1 LNPIGNILPVLLCG
15 GAGTRLWPLL
25 GERTL
30 LQEAAV
36 RTSGIADAAPPL
48 VVCGEGPRFMVADQL
63 RRIGLQPSTILVE
76 PEGRGTA
83 PALTLAA
90 VHSLSEDDPVLLA
103 LPSDHAVSE
112 PRAFQRALERGAAL
126 ARNGYIVTFGVPA
139 TSAETMFGYL
149 RAGRPVVDINGGP
162 RLAEAA
168 DAHFVDAFVEKPDAA
183 AAQAYVSSQQY
194 RWNAGIFAVR
204 ASVWIDAIGC
214 YNRAMLAACE
224 RAYRNGVHEQGCVR
238 VHAASF
244 AGCPADSID
253 YAVMERITQDAA
265 SFPAVVV
272 NLDAGW
278 TDVAAGA
285 SSSRPA
291 GQPGAGTGPVA
302 AEAGA

>member
-1 LNPIGNILPVLLCG
+1 MLLCG
-15 GAGTRLWPLL
+15 GAGTRLWPLF

-36 RTSGIADAAPPL
+36 RSSGIAAAAPPL

-90 VHSLSEDDPVLLA
+90 VHALSADDPVLLA
-103 LPSDHAVSE
+103 LPSDHAVTD
-112 PRAFQRALERGAAL
+112 PHAFQRALERGAAL

-139 TSAETMFGYL
+139 TSAETAFGYL
-149 RAGRPVVDINGGP
+149 RAGRPVIGAPGEG
-162 RLAEAA
+162 ACG
-168 DAHFVDAFVEKPDAA
+168 DAHFVEAFVEKPDAA
-183 AAQAYVSSQQY
+183 AARAYVSSHQY

-204 ASVWIDAIGC
+204 ASVWIDAVGC

-224 RAYRNGVHEQGCVR
+224 RAYRNGAREHGCVR
-238 VHAASF
+238 VQAESF
-244 AGCPADSID
+244 SACPADSID

-278 TDVAAGA
+278 ADVATGV
-285 SSSRPA
+285 PA
-291 GQPGAGTGPVA
+291 PAAGTGPLA
-302 AEAGA
+302 AEAGAQNAGTARAWGSSE

>member
-1 LNPIGNILPVLLCG
+1 M
-15 GAGTRLWPLL
+15 RS
-25 GERTL
+25 
-30 LQEAAV
+30 
-36 RTSGIADAAPPL
+36 SGIAEAAPPL

-63 RRIGLQPSTILVE
+63 RRIGLQPGLILVE

-90 VHSLSEDDPVLLA
+90 VHALMDDDPVLLA
-103 LPSDHAVSE
+103 LPSDHAVTR
-112 PRAFQRALERGAAL
+112 PQDFQRALERGAAL

-139 TSAETMFGYL
+139 ASAETAFGYL
-149 RAGRPVVDINGGP
+149 RAGRPVIGSGES
-162 RLAEAA
+162 AGA
-168 DAHFVDAFVEKPDAA
+168 DAHFIEAFVEKPDAA
-183 AAQAYVSSQQY
+183 AARAYVSSHQY

-224 RAYRNGVHEQGCVR
+224 RAYRQGARSAGCLH
-238 VHAASF
+238 VHAESF

-253 YAVMERITQDAA
+253 YAVMERITQDGA

-278 TDVAAGA
+278 ADVATGV
-285 SSSRPA
+285 PA
-291 GQPGAGTGPVA
+291 PQPGPAAGTGPVA